1 MKLVPEWNRVISSR
15 ADKTET
21 PLAKFTPLS
30 DGEHFILNGEAQ
42 SFRPFNRGAI
52 NIGIPREKS
61 ASFSSTVSDLN
72 SNIL

>member
-42 SFRPFNRGAI
+42 SFRPFNTGEINFGTPGA
-52 NIGIPREKS
+52 KS
-61 ASFSSTVSDLN
+61 ASFASTVND
-72 SNIL
+72 